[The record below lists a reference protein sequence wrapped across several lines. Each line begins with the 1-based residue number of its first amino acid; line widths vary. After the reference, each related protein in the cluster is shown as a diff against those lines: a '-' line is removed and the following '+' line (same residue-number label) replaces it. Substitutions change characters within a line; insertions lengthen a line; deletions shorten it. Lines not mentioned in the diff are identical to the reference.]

1 MESKVEEFID
11 QLKEK
16 RKAASLGGGAKRV
29 EAQHAKNK
37 MTARERIAK
46 LVDDGS
52 FVELEGFMLHRHT
65 DFGLD
70 EDRYPGDGVIA
81 GFAKIDGRR
90 VCVYAQDFTVIG
102 GSFGEVAG
110 KKISK
115 VMDLAMQSGVP
126 IVGINDGGGARIQE
140 GIWSL
145 EAYGEVFYRN
155 VQASGVIPQISVIM
169 GPCAGGAVYSPAI
182 QDFIVMVKN
191 MGNMYITGPQVIK
204 AVTGEEVNEEV
215 LGGADTHSSLSGV
228 AHFAAESEEDAFA
241 TIRKIIS
248 YIPSNNT
255 ESAPATNPTDDPWR
269 MDKALDTIV
278 PTDPSSSYDMRDVV
292 NKIFDLGTYF
302 EVSQNFAQNAI
313 TGFARLHGQS
323 VGVVGQNPAVMAGS
337 IDIDAS
343 DKIARFVRFCDAFN
357 IPIVTFSDSPGF
369 LPGISQEHGGIIRH
383 GAKILYAY
391 AEASVP
397 KLTVITRK
405 GYGGAMIV
413 MGSKYL
419 RADLVFAWP
428 NAEIAVMGAEGAVN
442 ILYRKQLK
450 DSANA
455 VEERA
460 RLIQEYKDKFSN
472 PYAAAAAGHIDD
484 VLIPSETRPRLI
496 AALELLKD
504 KQTSLPAKKHGN
516 IPL

>member
-1 MESKVEEFID
+1 MESMADNFID

-16 RKAASLGGGAKRV
+16 RKAAQQGGGAKRV
-29 EAQHAKNK
+29 EAQHAKGK
-37 MTARERIAK
+37 MTARERIAS
-46 LVDDGS
+46 LVDEGT

-70 EDRYPGDGVIA
+70 ADRNPGDGVVA

-90 VCVYAQDFTVIG
+90 VCVYAQDFTIIG

-126 IVGINDGGGARIQE
+126 VIGINDGGGARIQE

-204 AVTGEEVNEEV
+204 AVTGEV
-215 LGGADTHSSLSGV
+215 LGGATTHSSTSGV
-228 AHFAAESEEDAFA
+228 AHFAAESEQDAFA
-241 TIRKIIS
+241 TIRKILS

-255 ESAPATNPTDDPWR
+255 ESGPAINPTDDPWR
-269 MDKALDTIV
+269 MDKSLDTIV

-292 NKIFDLGTYF
+292 NRIFDLDSYF
-302 EVSQNFAQNAI
+302 EISANFAQNAI
-313 TGFARLHGQS
+313 TGFARLHGQP

-357 IPIVTFSDSPGF
+357 LPIITFSDSPGF
-369 LPGISQEHGGIIRH
+369 LPGVSQEHGGIIRH

-391 AEASVP
+391 SEASVP

-428 NAEIAVMGAEGAVN
+428 SAEIAVMGAEGAVN

-450 DSANA
+450 ESTNA

-484 VLIPSETRPRLI
+484 ILIPSETRPRLI

-504 KQTSLPAKKHGN
+504 KQTTLPSKKHGN